1 MKGLRGVRVQPLY
14 NPRAAK
20 AFAALRRMEPALA
33 KVNGTTYPTA
43 QGMIDEAFAKEE
55 VWITASYQVRTA
67 GRLAQCRACH
77 TPVPPHGL
85 ETHSRCQVVAA
96 ITHATVSVRGS
107 STLGEVPA
115 LGSDHWDRLHCQSAR
130 PRRRRADSAIRPDSP
145 CQECARHAVLIAA
158 AQCAR
163 NAVRSRSPGGKSP
176 LASGRTERARS
187 RLARLGHS
195 VSSSPLPLKAAHCV
209 SRHELPFQVA

>member
-1 MKGLRGVRVQPLY
+1 
-14 NPRAAK
+14 
-20 AFAALRRMEPALA
+20 MEPALA

-67 GRLAQCRACH
+67 GRACH
-77 TPVPPHGL
+77 TAVPPHGL

-115 LGSDHWDRLHCQSAR
+115 LGSDHWDRLHCLVGTAEAAPGRLGNPPGQSV
-130 PRRRRADSAIRPDSP
+130 PRMRATCCTDCSGTVRAKCCQVTFAGRQVSLGKWPNRAGSFPLSTIRPF
-145 CQECARHAVLIAA
+145 
-158 AQCAR
+158 
-163 NAVRSRSPGGKSP
+163 
-176 LASGRTERARS
+176 
-187 RLARLGHS
+187 S
-195 VSSSPLPLKAAHCV
+195 VIESTPAKAARCV
-209 SRHELPFQVA
+209 SRHELPFQVASPTNAPTYSLLPPRTLRHNTAPAPPD